1 MARNGSVT
9 GTVGDP
15 KKAGKAAEAGER
27 KAAIEPG
34 RAGNPAAVVALTYV
48 GTVVGAGFASG
59 QEVLQFFTA
68 QGRPGLLA
76 MVIAAGLFGWVGASI
91 MMYGRRLRA
100 ESHLPVVQH
109 VAGER
114 TRAASLLD
122 GIITFFLL
130 GTTAAMVSGAGSIA
144 SEQFGISRWLGG
156 GLLAAAAV
164 LTVLAGV
171 HRVIESISIVAPFL
185 LLSVLGLA
193 AAAVILNPD
202 PPAAVSRMFT
212 VSPLSA
218 PAAPA
223 RAELPVN
230 SGGSPALRELSA
242 ISSLLPYLGRWGWLV
257 AGLLYVAYNL
267 VLSVSVLAPLGKE
280 ARSRNAVVAGGYL
293 GGAALML
300 GVFAIQSAMLALL
313 PAGELRALD
322 IPMLGVA
329 RRLSPVLGI
338 AYSVVLMAEVY
349 TTAVANLYGFAARLA
364 EGSLSWPW
372 PWPWSQTQ
380 SSPSPVSPPSSRA
393 ASLPPAS
400 PASLSSSSS
409 GSLPSPSPASLPSSS
424 YPPSL
429 PSSSPA
435 SLSSPSS
442 PASPS
447 SSSPFSPVPP
457 SRSSPPARSGSS
469 FYSQSL
475 PHSSRSR
482 PSGRAGPWLRDRHA
496 PGLAGRYRSSP
507 GRPVS
512 SRGERAPSGRF
523 RVTVAASGVIAGIA
537 AGLGF
542 ARIVGTLYPLMGL
555 AGLVLV
561 ALVIRARA
569 LEAL

>member
-1 MARNGSVT
+1 MDGSVT
-9 GTVGDP
+9 GTASDP
-15 KKAGKAAEAGER
+15 ERAGEAAKAGER

-76 MVIAAGLFGWVGASI
+76 MVLAAGLFGWVGASI
-91 MMYGRRLRA
+91 MLYGRRFGA

-193 AAAVILNPD
+193 AAAVALNPD

-218 PAAPA
+218 PAAPD
-223 RAELPVN
+223 RAGLPAADTPPGGPVDGPDGPGGITGSGLTDRPDRLEQGGGPGG
-230 SGGSPALRELSA
+230 SGGSPTLRELSA
-242 ISSLLPYLGRWGWLV
+242 ISSLLPYLGRCGWLV

-338 AYSVVLMAEVY
+338 AYSAVVMAEVY
-349 TTAVANLYGFAARLA
+349 TTAVANLYGFAARLV
-364 EGSLSWPW
+364 ERSWSWPW
-372 PWPWSQTQ
+372 PRPWSQSQ

-393 ASLPPAS
+393 ASLPSAS
-400 PASLSSSSS
+400 PASR
-409 GSLPSPSPASLPSSS
+409 
-424 YPPSL
+424 
-429 PSSSPA
+429 
-435 SLSSPSS
+435 
-442 PASPS
+442 S
-447 SSSPFSPVPP
+447 SSSPLSPVPP
-457 SRSSPPARSGSS
+457 SRFSPPTRLES
-469 FYSQSL
+469 
-475 PHSSRSR
+475 SSRSR
-482 PSGRAGPWLRDRHA
+482 SSLSHRSGSWSSDHAAPWLSDRSA
-496 PGLAGRYRSSP
+496 SGLSRRSRSSP
-507 GRPVS
+507 GPVS
-512 SRGERAPSGRF
+512 SRGETAPTRPF
-523 RVTVAASGVIAGIA
+523 RLVVAASGVA
-537 AGLGF
+537 AGLAAGFGF
-542 ARIVGTLYPLMGL
+542 AQVVGTLYPLMGL
-555 AGLVLV
+555 AGLALV
-561 ALVIRARA
+561 ALVIRARVR
-569 LEAL
+569 EAL